1 MLKATWSTL
10 SMQKTNAQIGYFF
23 KHMCVNV
30 SFCISHTFS
39 PLCFV
44 CFTFLACVS
53 PGVES
58 DSVSSTA
65 NFVQERVP
73 QPHRQRDQNQSLLDK
88 LTQEKLDTKTKT
100 GNKPNDLSSGTKP

>member
-1 MLKATWSTL
+1 
-10 SMQKTNAQIGYFF
+10 
-23 KHMCVNV
+23 MCVNV